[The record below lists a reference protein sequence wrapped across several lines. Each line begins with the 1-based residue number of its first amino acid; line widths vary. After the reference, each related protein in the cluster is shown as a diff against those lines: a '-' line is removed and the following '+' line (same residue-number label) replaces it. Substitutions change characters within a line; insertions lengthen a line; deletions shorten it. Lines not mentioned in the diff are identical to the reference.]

1 MGADSIAGGV
11 GDDYLSG
18 QNGNDEI
25 TGDLGLDRLL
35 GGGDDILAGGAGAD
49 SLTGS
54 NATANAAEIDRLMG
68 GADADMFALGN
79 SIAAFYN
86 DGDLASNGMDN
97 YALIEDFDVTE
108 DIIEL
113 FGGQEISYYLEASP
127 MGTPAGMAIYIDDD
141 ATVGTSDTDEMI
153 GLIEGST
160 MAAGAIDGTTTG
172 FMMVAQDIDFVLPEE

>member
-97 YALIEDFDVTE
+97 YALIEDFNVTE
-108 DIIEL
+108 DIINCL
-113 FGGQEISYYLEASP
+113 AVKRYLITSKPVRWVHPQVWQFTSMMMLQLARAIP
-127 MGTPAGMAIYIDDD
+127 MK
-141 ATVGTSDTDEMI
+141 
-153 GLIEGST
+153 
-160 MAAGAIDGTTTG
+160 
-172 FMMVAQDIDFVLPEE
+172 